1 MHWDRRQARYTL
13 LLFLLIFAAGQV
25 KQYLAR
31 PVFPH
36 FPAVFESW
44 PPEGSLLDATALKS
58 SALKVFQSATT
69 VAKAVRS
76 LGLKA
81 DPLGSGRCLPP
92 AGVLIKGVDGWS
104 IRPMTQRERWV
115 WRIPMDLYRCRPEDL
130 MRINGIGPS
139 LAERIYR
146 FVQDRGYLGSLD
158 ALNEIPGIGPGK
170 IKQLKQELEIP

>member
-1 MHWDRRQARYTL
+1 
-13 LLFLLIFAAGQV
+13 
-25 KQYLAR
+25 
-31 PVFPH
+31 
-36 FPAVFESW
+36 
-44 PPEGSLLDATALKS
+44 
-58 SALKVFQSATT
+58 
-69 VAKAVRS
+69 
-76 LGLKA
+76 
-81 DPLGSGRCLPP
+81 
-92 AGVLIKGVDGWS
+92 VLIKGVDGWS